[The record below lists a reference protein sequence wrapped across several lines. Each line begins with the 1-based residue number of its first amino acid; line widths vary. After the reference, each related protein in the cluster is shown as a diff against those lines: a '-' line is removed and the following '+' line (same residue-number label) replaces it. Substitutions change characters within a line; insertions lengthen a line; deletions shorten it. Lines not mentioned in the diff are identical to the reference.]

1 MVMKKTLTTIAYSA
15 ALIFT
20 IALLATSCKREPLHE
35 PFSNY
40 YLKLE
45 PDFNVQH
52 IKPRVPGM
60 YEAIFYDKNTHKE
73 IAQSYLS
80 SYGGYIYDLAPGSYE
95 LIVYSFDSGNT
106 KVSGVG
112 TYPGGFA
119 SVDRYTEGDTLS
131 VNAPDHLMVARDPE
145 FTIPM
150 LYDREDVEYLYAYP
164 KTIAQ
169 TWCLVIDGIEGLRN
183 AAAIDVYIT
192 GQSDSKTLAAQEL
205 GSTAKTIHFPAT
217 IDYEKDIIYTP
228 FCTFG
233 KLPGKNNTLRLVI
246 RDQNEYVTKCYAD
259 VTDQFDD
266 PENTGHW
273 IRAHFDIHI
282 DPKKDG
288 GMMPTVNEWGENEY
302 NYEIQ

>member
-1 MVMKKTLTTIAYSA
+1 MKKTMKSIAYSA
-15 ALIFT
+15 ALILAL
-20 IALLATSCKREPLHE
+20 ALLAASCKREPLHE

-60 YEAIFYDKNTHKE
+60 YEAIFYDKDTHKE
-73 IAQSYLS
+73 IAQSYLG
-80 SYGGYIYDLAPGSYE
+80 SYGGYIYDLAPGTYE
-95 LIVYSFDSGNT
+95 LVVYSFDSGNT

-112 TYPGGFA
+112 TYPGGLA
-119 SVDRYTEGDTLS
+119 SVERYAEGDTLS
-131 VNAPDHLMVARDPE
+131 YNAPDHLMVARDPE

-169 TWCLVIDGIEGLRN
+169 TWCVVIDGIKGLKN
-183 AAAIDVYIT
+183 A
-192 GQSDSKTLAAQEL
+192 
-205 GSTAKTIHFPAT
+205 AT
-217 IDYEKDIIYTP
+217 IDIYFTGHARSKHLASEELDNKATTIHVPGTINSDGDKIYTP

-233 KLPGKNNTLRLVI
+233 KFPDQNSILRLVI
-246 RDQNEYVTKCYAD
+246 MDQNQRKYVCYAD
-259 VTDQFDD
+259 VTCQFDN

-273 IRAHFDIHI
+273 IYAKFDIEI

-288 GMMPTVNEWGENEY
+288 GMMPDVTEWGENVFDY
-302 NYEIQ
+302 DIY